1 MGKIKLFICLAV
13 FVGELFSGPMAWGQ
27 RLEQLYVSP
36 LGFFLGGV
44 FAAYLQYPISI
55 YTDGTGHLIWLEIRV
70 PEGFLHVYPT
80 GNVTLVETKP
90 SVTVEYRDGFLR
102 RVGRMSVSYDNLRVS
117 RIGDLSFFFENAR
130 LERVGNLDFEY
141 SSGMLHRIGGIP
153 LEYENGMIKGIGTL
167 QFRYVQGRLAAIG
180 GVEISYRDGMLEQ
193 VKGSIPGV
201 EIKVTPLKIQRR

>member
-1 MGKIKLFICLAV
+1 MGKIKLSICLAV
-13 FVGELFSGPMAWGQ
+13 FAGALLSGPSAWGQ

-44 FAAYLQYPISI
+44 FAAHLQYPINI
-55 YTDGTGHLIWLEIRV
+55 YIDGTGHLIWLEIRAA
-70 PEGFLHVYPT
+70 ESLLHVYPT

-117 RIGDLSFFFENAR
+117 WIGDLSFFFENAR

-201 EIKVTPLKIQRR
+201 EIKVTSLKIQRR